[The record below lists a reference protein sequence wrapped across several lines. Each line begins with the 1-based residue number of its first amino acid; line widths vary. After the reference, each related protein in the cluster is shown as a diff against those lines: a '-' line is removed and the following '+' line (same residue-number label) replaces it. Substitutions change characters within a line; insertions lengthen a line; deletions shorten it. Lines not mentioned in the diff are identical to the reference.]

1 MAFKG
6 KNTKFWK
13 ILLFAGVF
21 FIIKFFA
28 KNKSIRNI
36 HFGTSWIT
44 MSFFMAL
51 FLVKVR
57 EGYTT
62 SFVGIMERWCH
73 IILLLHKFFY
83 NNPAYLE
90 EMA

>member
-13 ILLFAGVF
+13 MLLFAGVF

-36 HFGTSWIT
+36 HCGTSWIT
-44 MSFFMAL
+44 LSFFMAL
-51 FLVKVR
+51 FLVKAR